1 MQTAFTRFMLIVA
14 FFVLWIGG
22 IGARLVHLQI
32 TQHEFLR
39 DRALSQRRDK
49 TREKQLRGTIYDRS
63 DRALAMSLK
72 VKSLYADPQ
81 EIEDIDGTAKD
92 VAKAL
97 KVKPNDIAAKIKD
110 ARQANKRF
118 VVLAPKL
125 DEDTVEKINGAF
137 ENKDLK
143 KSDAPRVKGIH
154 WKEEQKRSYPYGSL
168 AAQVIGFANADDIG
182 SAGIE
187 QSQELALRGAV
198 LSGWQDRDRLGRVY
212 DESEEE
218 EREPPKDVVLT
229 ISHSIQYKVE
239 EALADGVKA
248 ANAKSGM
255 AIVMNPQTGEIL
267 AMANYPTFDPN
278 RYNEFTPDFF
288 TNRAIHDIYSPGSVF
303 KLVTYSS
310 AINEGIVNPDGEID
324 CTKGFIEVAGHR
336 FNDPHATKW
345 MSYDEALAVSSNV
358 GAIKTAL
365 STGKENFYSYAQK
378 FGFGQPTG
386 IELPAEERGIFR
398 SPKSWNGDSLASM
411 SIGYEISVS
420 ALQMAAAYA
429 TIANNG
435 VRVQPRIVKEI
446 RQDGKVISS
455 TEAQKTQV
463 VTADTARYLKRM
475 LREVVLKGTGK
486 RAQLNGYTSAGKTG
500 TAWKYNAKLK
510 RVDSGKYVSS
520 FIGMAP
526 ADNPSVVIAV
536 VMDEPSGGAR
546 DGGQVSAPVFRDI
559 AEQIL
564 PELNV
569 APDLNLRQDTLTAD
583 ALPSEIDPDA
593 AKDNANK
600 IKTDPEKTAV
610 KPDKKAAEAEKP
622 EKKAVE
628 ANKTKDLKEK
638 NKTPD
643 KKEAKK
649 IGAQTTRLQRRLK
662 SGVNTLQFL
671 AGQNK
676 SEAILSVFQTLAVG
690 STALQSGKDEKT

>member
-1 MQTAFTRFMLIVA
+1 MSKNAKKKTTKNPMQTAFTRYMLIVA

-32 TQHEFLR
+32 KQHEFLR
-39 DRALSQRRDK
+39 DKALSQRRDK
-49 TREKQLRGTIYDRS
+49 TKEKQLRGTIYDRS
-63 DRALAMSLK
+63 GDRALAMSLK
-72 VKSLYADPQ
+72 VKSLYVDPQ
-81 EIEDIDGTAKD
+81 EIEDVDLAAKEI
-92 VAKAL
+92 AKAL
-97 KVKPNDIAAKIKD
+97 KAKPNEISAKIKD
-110 ARQANKRF
+110 AKEGNKRY
-118 VVLAPKL
+118 VILAPKL
-125 DEDTVEKINGAF
+125 DEETVRKINEAL

-143 KSDAPRVKGIH
+143 KSDLPRFAGLH
-154 WKEEQKRSYPYGSL
+154 WREEQKRSYPYGVL
-168 AAQVIGFANADDIG
+168 AAQVIGFSNADDIG

-198 LSGWQDRDRLGRVY
+198 IRGWQDRDRLGRVY
-212 DESEEE
+212 DESEDA

-239 EALADGVKA
+239 EALANGVKN

-255 AIVMNPQTGEIL
+255 AIVMVPQTGEIL

-278 RYNEFTPDFF
+278 RYNEFAQEFF

-303 KLVTYSS
+303 KLITYSS
-310 AINEGIVNPDGEID
+310 AINEGVINPNGEID
-324 CTKGFIEVAGHR
+324 CTSGFIEVAGHR

-345 MSYDEALAVSSNV
+345 MGYDEALAVSSNV
-358 GAIKTAL
+358 AAIKTAL
-365 STGKENFYSYAQK
+365 STGRENFYSYARK

-386 IELPAEERGIFR
+386 VELPAEANGIFR
-398 SPKSWNGDSLASM
+398 SPKGWNGDSLASM

-420 ALQMAAAYA
+420 ALQMATAYA
-429 TIANNG
+429 TIANDG
-435 VRVQPRIVKEI
+435 VRIQPHIIKEI
-446 RQDGKVISS
+446 RQDGKVLSS

-463 VTADTARYLKRM
+463 VTAETARYLKRM

-510 RVDSGKYVSS
+510 KVDSGKYVSS

-526 ADNPSVVIAV
+526 MDNPSVVIAV

-569 APDLNLRQDTLTAD
+569 APDANIRQDSFTAEEI
-583 ALPSEIDPDA
+583 PSEIDANAANGDKVKTDA
-593 AKDNANK
+593 EKLAKDAN
-600 IKTDPEKTAV
+600 
-610 KPDKKAAEAEKP
+610 PDKKSAEPGRSK
-622 EKKAVE
+622 
-628 ANKTKDLKEK
+628 NLKEK
-638 NKTPD
+638 KENTTPD
-643 KKEAKK
+643 KKVAKPK
-649 IGAQTTRLQRRLK
+649 TAALIYGIPK
-662 SGVNTLQFL
+662 
-671 AGQNK
+671 NK
-676 SEAILSVFQTLAVG
+676 S
-690 STALQSGKDEKT
+690 SGAWEEEKT

>member
-49 TREKQLRGTIYDRS
+49 TKEKQLRGTIYDRS

-81 EIEDIDGTAKD
+81 EIEDVEQTAKE

-97 KVKPNDIAAKIKD
+97 KIKPNDVAAKIRD
-110 ARQANKRF
+110 AKTANKRF

-125 DEDTVEKINGAF
+125 DEDTVGRINESL

-143 KSDAPRVKGIH
+143 KSDLPRFAGLH
-154 WKEEQKRSYPYGSL
+154 WREEQKRSYPYGSL

-187 QSQELALRGAV
+187 QSQEKNLRGAV

-218 EREPPKDVVLT
+218 EDREPPKDVVLT
-229 ISHSIQYKVE
+229 LSHSIQYKTE
-239 EALADGVKA
+239 EALAEGVKA

-255 AIVMNPQTGEIL
+255 AVVMNPQTGEIL

-278 RYNEFTPDFF
+278 RYNEFAAEFF
-288 TNRAIHDIYSPGSVF
+288 TNRAIHDVYSPGSVF

-310 AINEGIVNPDGEID
+310 AINEGIINPNGEVD
-324 CTKGFIEVAGHR
+324 CTGGHIEVAGHR

-358 GAIKTAL
+358 AAIKTAL

-420 ALQMAAAYA
+420 ALQMTTAYA

-435 VRVQPRIVKEI
+435 VRVQPHIIKEI
-446 RQDGKVISS
+446 RQDGKVLSS

-463 VTADTARYLKRM
+463 VTADTARYLRRM
-475 LREVVLKGTGK
+475 MREVVVKGTGK
-486 RAQLNGYTSAGKTG
+486 RAQLNGYTAGGKTG

-510 RVDSGKYVSS
+510 KVDSGKYVSS
-520 FIGMAP
+520 FIGLAP
-526 ADNPSVVIAV
+526 MDNPSVVIAV
-536 VMDEPSGGAR
+536 VMDEPQGGAR
-546 DGGQVSAPVFRDI
+546 DGGQVSAPVFREI

-564 PELNV
+564 PELEV
-569 APDLNLRQDTLTAD
+569 APDANIRQETFTAEEI
-583 ALPSEIDPDA
+583 PSEIDENAPVTDQQVKPVA
-593 AKDNANK
+593 EKSEKVEKSDKKTVETVKPETVKPKDAKD
-600 IKTDPEKTAV
+600 T
-610 KPDKKAAEAEKP
+610 KKE
-622 EKKAVE
+622 
-628 ANKTKDLKEK
+628 

-643 KKEAKK
+643 KKGAKQK
-649 IGAQTTRLQRRLK
+649 AAALNKEIPK
-662 SGVNTLQFL
+662 
-671 AGQNK
+671 NK
-676 SEAILSVFQTLAVG
+676 S
-690 STALQSGKDEKT
+690 SGAREEEKT

>member
-1 MQTAFTRFMLIVA
+1 MSKNAKKKKNQNPMQTAFTRFMLIVA

-32 TQHEFLR
+32 NQHEFLR
-39 DRALSQRRDK
+39 AKALNQRRDK
-49 TREKQLRGTIYDRS
+49 TKEKQLRGTIYDRS

-81 EIEDIDGTAKD
+81 EIEDTDASAKE

-97 KVKPNDIAAKIKD
+97 KVKQGEIAAKIRD
-110 ARQANKRF
+110 AKANNKRY

-125 DEDTVEKINGAF
+125 DEETVQKINDSL
-137 ENKDLK
+137 ENKDVR
-143 KSDAPRVKGIH
+143 KSDLPRFGGLH
-154 WKEEQKRSYPYGSL
+154 WREEQKRSYPYGVL
-168 AAQVIGFANADDIG
+168 AAQVIGFSNADDIG

-187 QSQELALRGAV
+187 QSQELALRGAIIR
-198 LSGWQDRDRLGRVY
+198 GWQDRDRLGRVY
-212 DESEEE
+212 DESEEA
-218 EREPPKDVVLT
+218 EREPPKDIVLT
-229 ISHSIQYKVE
+229 ISHSIQYKTE
-239 EALADGVKA
+239 EALAKGVKA

-255 AIVMNPQTGEIL
+255 AIVMIPQTGEIL

-278 RYNEFTPDFF
+278 RYNEFAPEFF
-288 TNRAIHDIYSPGSVF
+288 TNRAVHDIYSPGSVF

-310 AINEGIVNPDGEID
+310 AINEGVINPNGEID

-345 MSYDEALAVSSNV
+345 MGYDEALAVSSNV
-358 GAIKTAL
+358 AAIKTAL
-365 STGKENFYSYAQK
+365 STGRENFYSYAQK
-378 FGFGQPTG
+378 FGFGKPTG

-429 TIANNG
+429 TIANDG
-435 VRVQPRIVKEI
+435 VRVQPHIIKEI
-446 RQDGKVISS
+446 RQDGKVLSS

-463 VTADTARYLKRM
+463 VTAETARYLKRM

-520 FIGMAP
+520 FVGMAP
-526 ADNPSVVIAV
+526 MDNPSVVIAV
-536 VMDEPSGGAR
+536 VMDEPAGGAR

-564 PELNV
+564 PELSV
-569 APDLNLRQDTLTAD
+569 APDADIRQDSFTAEEI
-583 ALPSEIDPDA
+583 PSEIDPNAAANDDKAKSDA
-593 AKDNANK
+593 EKSL
-600 IKTDPEKTAV
+600 KTEKS
-610 KPDKKAAEAEKP
+610 DKKSADTEKP
-622 EKKAVE
+622 
-628 ANKTKDLKEK
+628 KDLKEPK
-638 NKTPD
+638 KENKTPD
-643 KKEAKK
+643 KK
-649 IGAQTTRLQRRLK
+649 
-662 SGVNTLQFL
+662 GVRQKTAALVF
-671 AGQNK
+671 GIPKNK
-676 SEAILSVFQTLAVG
+676 SSGTEAE
-690 STALQSGKDEKT
+690 EKT

>member
-39 DRALSQRRDK
+39 GKALSQRRDK

-81 EIEDIDGTAKD
+81 EIEDVDQTAKE

-97 KVKPNDIAAKIKD
+97 KVKPLDIAAKIRD
-110 ARQANKRF
+110 ARAANKRF

-125 DEDTVEKINGAF
+125 DEDTVGKINEAL

-143 KSDAPRVKGIH
+143 KSDLPRFAGLH
-154 WKEEQKRSYPYGSL
+154 WREEQKRSYPYGSL

-187 QSQELALRGAV
+187 QSQEKNLRGAV

-229 ISHSIQYKVE
+229 LSHSIQYKTE
-239 EALADGVKA
+239 EALAEGVKA

-278 RYNEFTPDFF
+278 RYNEFAAEFF
-288 TNRAIHDIYSPGSVF
+288 TNRAIHDVYSPGSVF
-303 KLVTYSS
+303 KLITYSS
-310 AINEGIVNPDGEID
+310 AINEGIINPNGEVD
-324 CTKGFIEVAGHR
+324 CTGGHIEVAGHR

-365 STGKENFYSYAQK
+365 STGKENFYSYAQN

-398 SPKSWNGDSLASM
+398 SPKTWNGDSLASM

-420 ALQMAAAYA
+420 ALQMATAYA

-435 VRVQPRIVKEI
+435 VRVQPRIIKEI

-455 TEAQKTQV
+455 TEAQTKQV

-475 LREVVLKGTGK
+475 LREVVVKGTGK
-486 RAQLNGYTSAGKTG
+486 RAQLTGYTSAGKTG

-569 APDLNLRQDTLTAD
+569 APDLNLRQDALTAE

-593 AKDNANK
+593 AKDNDNK
-600 IKTDPEKTAV
+600 IKTDSEKSLKTE
-610 KPDKKAAEAEKP
+610 KSDKKAIQAEKP
-622 EKKAVE
+622 KNLEPEKPKSLKE
-628 ANKTKDLKEK
+628 LKEK

-643 KKEAKK
+643 KKGTKTKTAVLIDGLPK
-649 IGAQTTRLQRRLK
+649 
-662 SGVNTLQFL
+662 
-671 AGQNK
+671 NK
-676 SEAILSVFQTLAVG
+676 S
-690 STALQSGKDEKT
+690 SGESEEVKT

>member
-32 TQHEFLR
+32 NQHAVLR
-39 DRALSQRRDK
+39 DKALNQRRDK

-63 DRALAMSLK
+63 GDRALAMSLK
-72 VKSLYADPQ
+72 VKSLYADPK
-81 EIEDIDGTAKD
+81 EIEDVEATARE
-92 VAKAL
+92 VAKSL
-97 KVKPNDIAAKIKD
+97 KVKPNDIAAKIRDAKD
-110 ARQANKRF
+110 NNKRF
-118 VVLAPKL
+118 IVLAPRL
-125 DEDTVEKINGAF
+125 DEETVQKINEAL

-143 KSDAPRVKGIH
+143 KSDLPRFAGLH
-154 WKEEQKRSYPYGSL
+154 WREEQKRSYPYGAL
-168 AAQVIGFANADDIG
+168 AAQVIGFSNADDIG

-198 LSGWQDRDRLGRVY
+198 IRGWQDRDRLGRVY
-212 DESEEE
+212 DESEEL

-239 EALADGVKA
+239 QALAAGVKN

-255 AIVMNPQTGEIL
+255 AIVMIPQTGEIL

-278 RYNEFTPDFF
+278 RYNEFAPEFF
-288 TNRAIHDIYSPGSVF
+288 TNRAVHDVYSPGSVF

-310 AINEGIVNPDGEID
+310 AINEGVINPNGEID
-324 CTKGFIEVAGHR
+324 CTSGYIEVAGHR

-345 MSYDEALAVSSNV
+345 MGYDEALAVSSNV
-358 GAIKTAL
+358 AAIKTAL

-386 IELPAEERGIFR
+386 IELPAEANGIFR

-429 TIANNG
+429 TIANDG
-435 VRVQPRIVKEI
+435 VRIQPHIIKEI
-446 RQDGKVISS
+446 RQDGKVLSS

-510 RVDSGKYVSS
+510 KVDSGKYVSS

-526 ADNPSVVIAV
+526 MDNPSVVIAV
-536 VMDEPSGGAR
+536 VMDEPAGGAR

-564 PELNV
+564 PELSV
-569 APDLNLRQDTLTAD
+569 APDATIRQDSLTAEEI
-583 ALPSEIDPDA
+583 PTEIDPDA
-593 AKDNANK
+593 AVNNDTTKTNPEKLA
-600 IKTDPEKTAV
+600 KTD
-610 KPDKKAAEAEKP
+610 KP
-622 EKKAVE
+622 EKSDTEKPR
-628 ANKTKDLKEK
+628 NLKETK
-638 NKTPD
+638 KENKTPG
-643 KKEAKK
+643 KKGPKPKAAVLIFEPPK
-649 IGAQTTRLQRRLK
+649 
-662 SGVNTLQFL
+662 
-671 AGQNK
+671 NK
-676 SEAILSVFQTLAVG
+676 S
-690 STALQSGKDEKT
+690 SGARAEVKT

>member
-1 MQTAFTRFMLIVA
+1 MSKNAKRKITKNPMQTAFTRFMLIVA

-32 TQHEFLR
+32 NRHEFLR
-39 DRALSQRRDK
+39 EKALNQRRDK
-49 TREKQLRGTIYDRS
+49 TKEKQLRGTIYDRS
-63 DRALAMSLK
+63 GDRALAISLK
-72 VKSLYADPQ
+72 VKSLYADPL
-81 EIEDIDGTAKD
+81 EIQDIDQTAKE

-97 KVKPNDIAAKIKD
+97 KVRPNEIAAKIRDAKD
-110 ARQANKRF
+110 ANKRF

-125 DEDTVEKINGAF
+125 DEETVGKINGAL
-137 ENKDLK
+137 ENKDLR
-143 KSDAPRVKGIH
+143 KSDLPRFAGLH
-154 WKEEQKRSYPYGSL
+154 WREEQKRSYPYGSL
-168 AAQVIGFANADDIG
+168 AAQVIGFSNADDIG

-187 QSQELALRGAV
+187 QSQEQNLRGAV
-198 LSGWQDRDRLGRVY
+198 IRGWQDRDRLGRVY

-218 EREPPKDVVLT
+218 QREPPKDVVLT

-239 EALADGVKA
+239 EALAEGVKA

-255 AIVMNPQTGEIL
+255 AIVMIPQTGEIL

-278 RYNEFTPDFF
+278 RYNEFSSEFYA
-288 TNRAIHDIYSPGSVF
+288 NRAIHDVYSPGSVF
-303 KLVTYSS
+303 KLITYSS
-310 AINEGIVNPDGEID
+310 AINEGVVNPNGEVD

-345 MSYDEALAVSSNV
+345 MGYNEAMAVSSNV
-358 GAIKTAL
+358 AAIKTAL
-365 STGKENFYSYAQK
+365 STGKENFYKYAQR
-378 FGFGQPTG
+378 FGFGRPLG
-386 IELPAEERGIFR
+386 IELPAEANGIFR

-420 ALQMAAAYA
+420 ALQMATAYA
-429 TIANNG
+429 TIANDG
-435 VRVQPRIVKEI
+435 VRVQPHIIKEI
-446 RQDGKVISS
+446 RQDGKVLSS

-463 VTADTARYLKRM
+463 VTSDTAQYLKRM

-546 DGGQVSAPVFRDI
+546 DGGQVSAPVFRNI

-564 PELNV
+564 PEMNV
-569 APDLNLRQDTLTAD
+569 VPDLNLRQDTFTAEEI
-583 ALPSEIDPDA
+583 PSEIDPDA
-593 AKDNANK
+593 ARNNDHK
-600 IKTDPEKTAV
+600 IKTDAEKTA
-610 KPDKKAAEAEKP
+610 DKSD
-622 EKKAVE
+622 KKAVE
-628 ANKTKDLKEK
+628 IEKNKDLKEK

-643 KKEAKK
+643 KKGAKQK
-649 IGAQTTRLQRRLK
+649 VAALIDGIPK
-662 SGVNTLQFL
+662 
-671 AGQNK
+671 NK
-676 SEAILSVFQTLAVG
+676 S
-690 STALQSGKDEKT
+690 SGARKEEKFET

>member
-32 TQHEFLR
+32 NQYEFLR
-39 DRALSQRRDK
+39 GKALNQRRDNTK
-49 TREKQLRGTIYDRS
+49 EKQLRGTIYDRS

-72 VKSLYADPQ
+72 VKSLYADPS
-81 EIEDIDGTAKD
+81 EIEDADAAAKE
-92 VAKAL
+92 VAKVL

-110 ARQANKRF
+110 AKTANKRYI
-118 VVLAPKL
+118 VLAPKL
-125 DEDTVEKINGAF
+125 DEDTVQKINDAL
-137 ENKDLK
+137 ENKGLRKGDL
-143 KSDAPRVKGIH
+143 PRFAGLH
-154 WKEEQKRSYPYGSL
+154 WKEEQKRSYPGGSL
-168 AAQVIGFANADDIG
+168 AAQVIGFSNADDIG

-198 LSGWQDRDRLGRVY
+198 IKGWQDRDRLGRVY

-239 EALADGVKA
+239 QALAQGVKNS
-248 ANAKSGM
+248 NAKSGM
-255 AIVMNPQTGEIL
+255 AIVMIPQTGEIL

-278 RYNEFTPDFF
+278 KYNEFSAENYS
-288 TNRAIHDIYSPGSVF
+288 NRAIHDIYSPGSVF

-310 AINEGIVNPDGEID
+310 AINEGLVNPNGEID

-345 MSYDEALAVSSNV
+345 MGYDEALAVSSNV
-358 GAIKTAL
+358 AAIKTAL
-365 STGKENFYSYAQK
+365 STGKENFYNYAQK
-378 FGFGQPTG
+378 FGFGQATG
-386 IELPAEERGIFR
+386 VELPAEASGIFR

-420 ALQMAAAYA
+420 ALQMASAYA
-429 TIANNG
+429 TIANDG
-435 VRVQPRIVKEI
+435 VRVQPHIIKEI
-446 RQDGKVISS
+446 RQDGKVLSS

-486 RAQLNGYTSAGKTG
+486 RAQLNGYTAAGKTG

-510 RVDSGKYVSS
+510 KVDSGKYVSS

-526 ADNPSVVIAV
+526 ADNPSVVILV

-546 DGGQVSAPVFRDI
+546 DGGQVSAPVFREI

-569 APDLNLRQDTLTAD
+569 VPDANIRQETLTAD
-583 ALPSEIDPDA
+583 DIPSEIEPNSA
-593 AKDNANK
+593 G
-600 IKTDPEKTAV
+600 KTESEKTA
-610 KPDKKAAEAEKP
+610 KNEKADKKSADAEKP
-622 EKKAVE
+622 
-628 ANKTKDLKEK
+628 KDLKEPKKENKPPSDNKKGAKQKTAALMIEIPK
-638 NKTPD
+638 NKSS
-643 KKEAKK
+643 
-649 IGAQTTRLQRRLK
+649 GAR
-662 SGVNTLQFL
+662 
-671 AGQNK
+671 
-676 SEAILSVFQTLAVG
+676 EE
-690 STALQSGKDEKT
+690 EKT

>member
-1 MQTAFTRFMLIVA
+1 MLIVA

-32 TQHEFLR
+32 NKHEYLR
-39 DRALSQRRDK
+39 EKALNQRRDTTK
-49 TREKQLRGTIYDRS
+49 EKQLRGTIYDRS
-63 DRALAMSLK
+63 ERALAMSLK
-72 VKSLYADPQ
+72 VKSLYADPK
-81 EIEDIDGTAKD
+81 EIEDADATAKE
-92 VAKAL
+92 VAKVL
-97 KVKPNDIAAKIKD
+97 KLKPNELAAKIKD
-110 ARQANKRF
+110 AKTNNKRY

-125 DEDTVEKINGAF
+125 DEDTVQKINEAL
-137 ENKDLK
+137 ENKEIRKGDL
-143 KSDAPRVKGIH
+143 PRFAGLH
-154 WKEEQKRSYPYGSL
+154 WKEEQKRSYPGGTL
-168 AAQVIGFANADDIG
+168 AAQVIGFSNADDIG

-187 QSQELALRGAV
+187 QSQEQNLRGAV
-198 LSGWQDRDRLGRVY
+198 IRGWQDRDRLGRVY
-212 DESEEE
+212 DESSEEE

-239 EALADGVKA
+239 QALAQGVKA

-255 AIVMNPQTGEIL
+255 AIVMIPQTGEIL

-278 RYNEFTPDFF
+278 KYNEFAPEYF
-288 TNRAIHDIYSPGSVF
+288 TNHAIHDNYSPGSVF

-310 AINEGIVNPDGEID
+310 AINEGVINPNGEVD

-345 MSYDEALAVSSNV
+345 MGYNEALAVSSNV
-358 GAIKTAL
+358 AAIKTAL
-365 STGKENFYSYAQK
+365 STGKENFYNYAQK

-386 IELPAEERGIFR
+386 VELPAEANGIFR

-429 TIANNG
+429 TIANDG
-435 VRVQPRIVKEI
+435 VRVQPHIIKEI
-446 RQDGKVISS
+446 RQDGKVLSS

-486 RAQLNGYTSAGKTG
+486 RAQLNGYTAAGKTG

-526 ADNPSVVIAV
+526 MDNPSVVIAV

-569 APDLNLRQDTLTAD
+569 VPDANIRQDTLTAD
-583 ALPSEIDPDA
+583 DIPSEIDPDA
-593 AKDNANK
+593 ARQN
-600 IKTDPEKTAV
+600 EKV
-610 KPDKKAAEAEKP
+610 KNEAGKVLKNEPRDKADGEK
-622 EKKAVE
+622 
-628 ANKTKDLKEK
+628 NGTLKEPK
-638 NKTPD
+638 KENKTPD
-643 KKEAKK
+643 KTAVKQKTAGLIFGK
-649 IGAQTTRLQRRLK
+649 IKPPASVEVERK
-662 SGVNTLQFL
+662 SKNFYAAENATY
-671 AGQNK
+671 A
-676 SEAILSVFQTLAVG
+676 SEPL
-690 STALQSGKDEKT
+690 ALQSG